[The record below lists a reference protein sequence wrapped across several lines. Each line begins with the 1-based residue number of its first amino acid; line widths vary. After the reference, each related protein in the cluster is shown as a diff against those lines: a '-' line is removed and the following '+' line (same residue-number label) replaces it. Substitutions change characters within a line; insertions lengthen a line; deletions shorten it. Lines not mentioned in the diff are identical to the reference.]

1 LVRKPL
7 LISLFLFFCMFSQGF
22 SVPNLDNFKFSVPN
36 MTGYSPAQGY
46 QFNATVTDNVAVD
59 DVWIEHN
66 FTGTLT
72 NYTVSTKAGDEYY
85 YDYGTLG
92 AGFYYIKWYANCTA
106 GVLNSSDWAHYYQIG
121 KADPTM
127 TLTGSGTTITYGTSL
142 TVTGDAIT
150 ICPQEF
156 ANVSNSCG
164 GLGTGSYE
172 TTGSWISEPYG
183 YGNWQ
188 WALSDGN
195 WSSRAYAENDASF
208 YVNYSIPSFA
218 LSATWFLKDTGG
230 VHEMAIPSDCFGQG
244 VVRIHVR
251 GVYNSVGIFCLNHSS
266 NTETGIYYRSGDNYF
281 YEENMTWFYAPL
293 NSLYK
298 NGTLVAN
305 PYSAVLAAGGYNFT
319 WNSTGNDNY
328 TANSTSVLV
337 TVEKA
342 HLPITLYIDG
352 TDGDMSVINISIANF
367 TANFSAGYSF
377 PITLYT
383 NLTGAMG
390 LWDTQNSPFVNY
402 TGLSPCRARAY
413 QAIANWTGNE
423 NYTYSQAN
431 HSLNLRET
439 VILAQ
444 FAYPA
449 DATANTTARTIGF
462 AWNAT
467 YYGGT
472 AANCSLWDNHTGS
485 WMFTQA
491 NTSVIVNNSINVLN
505 YSYLIDYKNIS
516 WAIQCYDTTNKMNFT
531 QGNRTLEISLN
542 RNITAITIVLSTS
555 VYQNSEN
562 QARANVS
569 DLVTNLSV
577 AFGTMSVNLTK
588 ADGISIKEN
597 MTYDSNESLWL
608 SGNHTFD
615 VLGLW
620 TLVFDYYGEDLFGNS
635 TNSSNVTVNAVP
647 AAVSSGGGSGGSNC
661 YYNWTCSDWTPAN
674 CPESGKQ
681 TRQCVNSG
689 TCRGT
694 VGKPLESQNCSYASP
709 IPKQLLDVV
718 LSLESNALSNSS
730 DLVATVSFT
739 SFGKEPADISTTYRV
754 FDEKGQVL
762 YTSHGQVIVYTNK
775 LETVYFKDLE
785 LPAGDYDLE
794 LEIDYFN
801 VTDRFEQEFKVI
813 GSSLVPASAEAL
825 NIPGM
830 ILIIVAALGIA
841 GVIYMLRPPI
851 DREDPPRA
859 QPISP
864 PMDTDATYPF
874 PPVR

>member
-1 LVRKPL
+1 
-7 LISLFLFFCMFSQGF
+7 
-22 SVPNLDNFKFSVPN
+22 
-36 MTGYSPAQGY
+36 
-46 QFNATVTDNVAVD
+46 
-59 DVWIEHN
+59 
-66 FTGTLT
+66 
-72 NYTVSTKAGDEYY
+72 
-85 YDYGTLG
+85 
-92 AGFYYIKWYANCTA
+92 
-106 GVLNSSDWAHYYQIG
+106 
-121 KADPTM
+121 
-127 TLTGSGTTITYGTSL
+127 
-142 TVTGDAIT
+142 
-150 ICPQEF
+150 
-156 ANVSNSCG
+156 
-164 GLGTGSYE
+164 
-172 TTGSWISEPYG
+172 
-183 YGNWQ
+183 
-188 WALSDGN
+188 
-195 WSSRAYAENDASF
+195 
-208 YVNYSIPSFA
+208 
-218 LSATWFLKDTGG
+218 
-230 VHEMAIPSDCFGQG
+230 
-244 VVRIHVR
+244 
-251 GVYNSVGIFCLNHSS
+251 
-266 NTETGIYYRSGDNYF
+266 
-281 YEENMTWFYAPL
+281 
-293 NSLYK
+293 
-298 NGTLVAN
+298 
-305 PYSAVLAAGGYNFT
+305 
-319 WNSTGNDNY
+319 
-328 TANSTSVLV
+328 
-337 TVEKA
+337 
-342 HLPITLYIDG
+342 
-352 TDGDMSVINISIANF
+352 
-367 TANFSAGYSF
+367 
-377 PITLYT
+377 
-383 NLTGAMG
+383 
-390 LWDTQNSPFVNY
+390 
-402 TGLSPCRARAY
+402 
-413 QAIANWTGNE
+413 
-423 NYTYSQAN
+423 
-431 HSLNLRET
+431 
-439 VILAQ
+439 
-444 FAYPA
+444 
-449 DATANTTARTIGF
+449 
-462 AWNAT
+462 
-467 YYGGT
+467 
-472 AANCSLWDNHTGS
+472 
-485 WMFTQA
+485 
-491 NTSVIVNNSINVLN
+491 
-505 YSYLIDYKNIS
+505 
-516 WAIQCYDTTNKMNFT
+516 MNFT